1 MIPLLKE
8 ENYNLQLVNNS
19 WARTDSL
26 KNIQLYQK
34 NQIISQQTIDVSRLK
49 KTVTI
54 TSSVAGVSI
63 LVTVLCLL
71 LK

>member
-8 ENYNLQLVNNS
+8 ENYNLRLINNS